1 MIEVRERE
9 GKKIKIDKMVFVM
22 KESNT
27 NKIKNRKQNNICFKK
42 ILIFIY
48 NNITFNYSNFITS
61 KKRKKN

>member
-1 MIEVRERE
+1 MIGLKERE
-9 GKKIKIDKMVFVM
+9 GKKNKIDKMIFIM